1 MPAEIHEI
9 TGWMFGLL
17 THELGDPQ
25 SPVRRFFATRFT
37 QGAGAVQEP
46 VQGWCRAP
54 PATMRPWAP
63 RPGWLLRY
71 LVHPAADYWLAWTGA
86 GFARSRGVEVLA
98 ALGALSEL
106 TTGEMAGNPARFDGP
121 GQFAPCPDL
130 DLIART
136 CWALALL
143 TAVWVNSITTGASGL
158 GRPGTRRFCRV
169 PQRT

>member
-63 RPGWLLRY
+63 RPGAFGGVAAFVIVLVLGLAGY
-71 LVHPAADYWLAWTGA
+71 LAGRALA
-86 GFARSRGVEVLA
+86 
-98 ALGALSEL
+98 
-106 TTGEMAGNPARFDGP
+106 GE
-121 GQFAPCPDL
+121 L
-130 DLIART
+130 DL
-136 CWALALL
+136 
-143 TAVWVNSITTGASGL
+143 GGL
-158 GRPGTRRFCRV
+158 FVSRNRRPR
-169 PQRT
+169 